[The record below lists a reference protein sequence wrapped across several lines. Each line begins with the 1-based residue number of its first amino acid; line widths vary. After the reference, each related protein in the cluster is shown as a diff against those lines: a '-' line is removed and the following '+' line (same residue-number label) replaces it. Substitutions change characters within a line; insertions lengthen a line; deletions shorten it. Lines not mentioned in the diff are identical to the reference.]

1 MTLPTLRLIPTAP
14 IGQISPP
21 EAVPDFSMFFLR
33 MFRRTY
39 TSVGPTYSTA
49 VHNCLKVTPGFL
61 GKRRRLGVEIT
72 IETTRFSV
80 CGVGSPPPPFNYFY
94 VLLDNFYLP
103 KRQTI
108 VFLSLWY

>member
-80 CGVGSPPPPFNYFY
+80 CGVGSPPPF
-94 VLLDNFYLP
+94 
-103 KRQTI
+103 
-108 VFLSLWY
+108 

>member
-1 MTLPTLRLIPTAP
+1 
-14 IGQISPP
+14 
-21 EAVPDFSMFFLR
+21 
-33 MFRRTY
+33 
-39 TSVGPTYSTA
+39 
-49 VHNCLKVTPGFL
+49 VTPGFL

-80 CGVGSPPPPFNYFY
+80 CGVGSPPPFNYFY